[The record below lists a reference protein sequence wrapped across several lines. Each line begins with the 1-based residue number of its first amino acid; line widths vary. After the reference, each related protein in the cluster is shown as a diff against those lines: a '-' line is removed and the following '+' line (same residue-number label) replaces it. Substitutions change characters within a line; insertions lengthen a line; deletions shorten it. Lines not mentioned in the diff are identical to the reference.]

1 MKKISLSLLI
11 CSLFLG
17 ATMLSCGK
25 YEEGPG
31 FSLLPKKTRL
41 QQRWKPVETINAATG
56 TLSTIT
62 DDGSYLEIVKG
73 GSLKYYDH
81 ATFSLFGF
89 DALTGTWELSDDKT
103 QLITSYTIIGQ
114 TTTDTAT
121 IIKLKINS
129 LGLESSN
136 GDKTY
141 YEYK

>member
-1 MKKISLSLLI
+1 
-11 CSLFLG
+11 
-17 ATMLSCGK
+17 MLSCGK

-31 FSLLPKKTRL
+31 VSLLPKKTRL
-41 QQRWKPVETINAATG
+41 QQRWKAVENINAATG
-56 TLSTIT
+56 ITSTIA
-62 DDGSYLEIVKG
+62 DDGSYIEFVKG
-73 GSLKYYDH
+73 GSLKYYDY
-81 ATFSLFGF
+81 ATFSLFGL

-114 TTTDTAT
+114 TSTNTST